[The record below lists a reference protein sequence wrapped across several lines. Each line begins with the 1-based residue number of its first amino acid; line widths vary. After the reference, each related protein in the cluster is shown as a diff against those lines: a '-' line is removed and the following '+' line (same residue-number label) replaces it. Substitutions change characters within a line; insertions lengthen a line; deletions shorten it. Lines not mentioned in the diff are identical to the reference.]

1 MSEAIADAGP
11 ILHLHEIG
19 YLQTLGIFNAL
30 LIPDLVANEVRAY
43 GLEPTCLGIADQTV
57 TIEYLAE
64 DVWEPFVTVRRPVI
78 HPADAQI
85 FALAQS
91 RNFTIPVLTDDLDL
105 RRQLEGRRAIVVGS
119 VGVLVRAYS
128 KGLLRRIELDNAIDA
143 LFTQSTLH
151 ASRAFVAYVRAL
163 LDDLV

>member
-19 YLQTLGIFNAL
+19 YLQTLGIFDTL
-30 LIPDLVANEVRAY
+30 FVPDLVANEIRAY
-43 GLEPTCLGIADQTV
+43 GLEPTHLGIANLTV
-57 TIEYLAE
+57 TIEYLA
-64 DVWEPFVTVRRPVI
+64 DDRWKPFVTSKRPVI

-85 FALAQS
+85 LALAQL
-91 RNFTIPVLTDDLDL
+91 RNFSVPVLTDDLDL
-105 RRQLEGRRAIVVGS
+105 RRQLERQGATVVGS

-128 KGLLRRIELDNAIDA
+128 KGLLRRIELDNAVDA
-143 LFTQSTLH
+143 LFNQSTLH